1 MEDYE
6 IIERIKNG
14 ESYAIDQLY
23 NKYCTSAFRTAY
35 LITADKFIAEDVV
48 QETFIQS
55 LKSLNSLKNAKS
67 FKYWFYKILTRT
79 AYKHIKNKRNYVLI
93 DKINDSIEPSANDT
107 YFQDNKYDKLYDEIN
122 KLNIK
127 LKTTIILFYFNEMSI
142 KEIAKTMG
150 CFEGTVKSRLY
161 TAKKKLKQVI
171 NEEDFIWLIIQIKQL
186 RKLYITN
193 QRT

>member
-6 IIERIKNG
+6 IIERVKNG

-23 NKYCTSAFRTAY
+23 NKYCTLAFRTAY

-79 AYKHIKNKRNYVLI
+79 ANKQIKNKRNYVLI
-93 DKINDSIEPSANDT
+93 DKINDSIDQKANET
-107 YFQDNKYDKLYDEIN
+107 YIKAINNDKIYKEIN
-122 KLNIK
+122 KIKNK
-127 LKTTIILFYFNEMSI
+127 LKT
-142 KEIAKTMG
+142 K
-150 CFEGTVKSRLY
+150 
-161 TAKKKLKQVI
+161 I
-171 NEEDFIWLIIQIKQL
+171 N
-186 RKLYITN
+186 
-193 QRT
+193 

>member
-6 IIERIKNG
+6 IIEKIKKG
-14 ESYAIDQLY
+14 EPYAIDELY
-23 NKYCTSAFRTAY
+23 NKYSQSALRTAY
-35 LITADKFIAEDVV
+35 LITSDKYIAEDVV

-55 LKSLNSLKNAKS
+55 LKSLNSLKNANS
-67 FKYWFYKILTRT
+67 FKYWFYKILTRI
-79 AYKHIKNKRNYVLI
+79 AWKHIKNKENYILV
-93 DKINDSIEPSANDT
+93 DEINHNLQTSANDE
-107 YFQDNKYDKLYDEIN
+107 YFQNNKYDKLYEEIN

-171 NEEDFIWLIIQIKQL
+171 NKGEFI
-186 RKLYITN
+186 
-193 QRT
+193 